1 MPDIT
6 HVVTIQASPERVYSA
21 VTTAEGIR
29 NWWTHQVHLD
39 SRIGGT
45 GEFRF
50 NQGRTVTQVRVDEAE
65 PPVRVRWTTIFSNA
79 PAGWSGSTIAFDLRR
94 EDGATVLSFTHRGFR
109 EADERFLRVSA
120 GWAYYLT
127 CLQRYLEKGY
137 GALHGDIDLARL
149 IARKDGALKSTY

>member
-1 MPDIT
+1 MPNIT
-6 HVVTIQASPERVYSA
+6 HVVTIHASPERVYSA

-29 NWWTHQVHLD
+29 NWWTREVRLD
-39 SRIGGT
+39 SQIGGT

-50 NQGRTVTQVRVDEAE
+50 NRGRTVTQVRVDEVE

-79 PAGWSGSTIAFDLRR
+79 PAGWMGSTIVFDLRR
-94 EDGATVLSFTHRGFR
+94 ENGGTVLSFTHCGLRV
-109 EADERFLRVSA
+109 ADEGFLRLSA

-137 GALHGDIDLARL
+137 GALPADIDLARL
-149 IARKDGALKSTY
+149 IGR

>member
-1 MPDIT
+1 VLVPDIT
-6 HVVTIQASPERVYSA
+6 HVVTIHASPERVYAA

-29 NWWTHQVHLD
+29 NWWTREVQLD

-65 PPVRVRWTTIFSNA
+65 LPVRVRWSTIFSNA
-79 PAGWSGSTIAFDLRR
+79 PGGWSGSTIAFDLRR
-94 EDGATVLSFTHRGFR
+94 EGGDTVLSFTHRGFR

-137 GALHGDIDLARL
+137 GALHADIDLARL
-149 IARKDGALKSTY
+149 IRR